1 MKKVNQIEL
10 WRALATLGLIL
21 ALLLGFSL
29 GADAQ
34 NAATLLDKAATQ
46 YTQSNGIKAIF
57 TLQTSGA
64 GGSDRMEGTIQMRGD
79 KFRLELPGTITW
91 FDGQTQWSYVEHNEE
106 VNVTTPTAEELP
118 FTNPALLLRTY
129 KKGFTAVYK
138 GESTA
143 ANGKMAYDIELTPKK
158 KSDLTKVV
166 LQLEK
171 NSGLP
176 IRMVVS
182 AKNGTNSIV
191 QISQLQTNQNQSDCF
206 FVFNE
211 TDYPDAE
218 VIDLR

>member
-10 WRALATLGLIL
+10 WRVLATLGLIL

-64 GGSDRMEGTIQMRGD
+64 GGSDRMEGTTQMRGD

-158 KSDLTKVV
+158 KSDLAKVV

-191 QISQLQTNQNQSDCF
+191 QISQLQTNQNQSDRF

-211 TDYPDAE
+211 ADYPDAE

>member
-1 MKKVNQIEL
+1 MKHVNQMEMDRWL
-10 WRALATLGLIL
+10 TTVGLIL
-21 ALLLGFSL
+21 ALLLGFSM

-46 YTQSNGIKAIF
+46 YTQANGIKATF
-57 TLQTSGA
+57 TLRTTGE
-64 GGSDRMEGTIQMRGD
+64 GGGDQLEGTIQMRDD
-79 KFRLELPGTITW
+79 KFHLELPGMITW
-91 FDGQTQWSYVEHNEE
+91 FDGQTQWSYVERNEE

-158 KSDLTKVV
+158 KSDLTKVTLQIEKQSSQPVRIV
-166 LQLEK
+166 LYTQ
-171 NSGLP
+171 
-176 IRMVVS
+176 
-182 AKNGTNSIV
+182 NGMSSTL
-191 QISQLQTNQNQSDCF
+191 QIKQLQTNQNQPDRF

-211 TDYPDAE
+211 ADYPDAE

>member
-10 WRALATLGLIL
+10 WRVLATLGLIL

-158 KSDLTKVV
+158 KSDLTKVTLQIEKQSSQPVRIV
-166 LQLEK
+166 LYTQ
-171 NSGLP
+171 
-176 IRMVVS
+176 
-182 AKNGTNSIV
+182 NGMSSTL
-191 QISQLQTNQNQSDCF
+191 QIKQLQTNQNQPDRF

-211 TDYPDAE
+211 ADYPDAE

>member
-10 WRALATLGLIL
+10 WRVLATLGLIL

-118 FTNPALLLRTY
+118 FTNPALLLRT
-129 KKGFTAVYK
+129 
-138 GESTA
+138 
-143 ANGKMAYDIELTPKK
+143 
-158 KSDLTKVV
+158 
-166 LQLEK
+166 
-171 NSGLP
+171 
-176 IRMVVS
+176 
-182 AKNGTNSIV
+182 
-191 QISQLQTNQNQSDCF
+191 
-206 FVFNE
+206 
-211 TDYPDAE
+211 
-218 VIDLR
+218 

>member
-10 WRALATLGLIL
+10 WRVLATLGLIL

-79 KFRLELPGTITW
+79 KFRLEFPGTITW

-191 QISQLQTNQNQSDCF
+191 QISQLQTNQNQSDRF

>member
-1 MKKVNQIEL
+1 MKRMIY
-10 WRALATLGLIL
+10 TLYNIGIW
-21 ALLLGFSL
+21 ALLLCPMTL
-29 GADAQ
+29 WAQ
-34 NAATLLDKAATQ
+34 NAASILEKAATAYEQ
-46 YTQSNGIKAIF
+46 SGGMQADFTLNSRSNG
-57 TLQTSGA
+57 Q
-64 GGSDRMEGTIQMRGD
+64 GSEAFEGSIDMRGD
-79 KFRLELPGTITW
+79 KFVWRSPEMITW

-176 IRMVVS
+176 TRMVVS
-182 AKNGTNSIV
+182 AKNGTNSTV
-191 QISQLQTNQNQSDCF
+191 QISQLQTNQNQLDRV

-211 TDYPDAE
+211 ADYPDAE
-218 VIDLR
+218 VVDLR

>member
-1 MKKVNQIEL
+1 MRKANQIEL
-10 WRALATLGLIL
+10 CRVLTTLGLIL
-21 ALLLGFSL
+21 ALLLCFSY

-34 NAATLLDKAATQ
+34 NAATLLDKAATL
-46 YTQSNGIKAIF
+46 YTQSNGLKAIF
-57 TLQTSGA
+57 TLQTTGE
-64 GGSDRMEGTIQMRGD
+64 GGGDRVEGTIQMRDD

-118 FTNPALLLRTY
+118 FTNPVLLLRTY

-158 KSDLTKVV
+158 KGDLMSVF

-171 NSGLP
+171 NSGMP
-176 IRMVVS
+176 MRMVVS
-182 AKNGTNSIV
+182 VKNGSRSIV
-191 QISQLQTNQNQSDCF
+191 QISQLQINQNQPDRF

-211 TDYPDAE
+211 ADYPEAE
-218 VIDLR
+218 VVDLR

>member
-10 WRALATLGLIL
+10 WRVLATLGLIL

-158 KSDLTKVV
+158 KSDLAKVV

-191 QISQLQTNQNQSDCF
+191 QISQLQTNQNQSDRF

>member
-1 MKKVNQIEL
+1 MKKVDQIEMCRVL
-10 WRALATLGLIL
+10 TTLGLIF

-29 GADAQ
+29 GVNAQ
-34 NAATLLDKAATQ
+34 NATTLLDKAATQ
-46 YTQSNGIKAIF
+46 YTQSNGIKAVF
-57 TLQTSGA
+57 TLRTTGE
-64 GGSDRMEGTIQMRGD
+64 GGGDQLEGTIQMRGD
-79 KFRLELPGTITW
+79 KFRLELPGAITW

-158 KSDLTKVV
+158 KSDLTKVTLQIEKQSGQPVRIV
-166 LQLEK
+166 LH
-171 NSGLP
+171 
-176 IRMVVS
+176 
-182 AKNGTNSIV
+182 AKNGINSTL
-191 QISQLQTNQNQSDCF
+191 QITQLQTNQNQPDRF

-211 TDYPDAE
+211 ADYPDAE

>member
-10 WRALATLGLIL
+10 WRVLATLGLIL

-143 ANGKMAYDIELTPKK
+143 ANGKMAHDIELTPQK

-191 QISQLQTNQNQSDCF
+191 QISQLQTNQNQSDRF

>member
-1 MKKVNQIEL
+1 MKHVNQMGMDRLRI
-10 WRALATLGLIL
+10 TFGLIV

-46 YTQSNGIKAIF
+46 YTQSNGIKALF
-57 TLQTSGA
+57 SLQTT
-64 GGSDRMEGTIQMRGD
+64 GGGDRVEGTIQMRDD

-106 VNVTTPTAEELP
+106 VNITTPTAEELP

-129 KKGFTAVYK
+129 KKGFAAVYK

-143 ANGKMAYDIELTPKK
+143 ANGKMAYDLELTPKK
-158 KSDLTKVV
+158 KSDLIKVTLQIEKQSGQPVRIV
-166 LQLEK
+166 LHT
-171 NSGLP
+171 
-176 IRMVVS
+176 
-182 AKNGTNSIV
+182 KNGINSTL
-191 QISQLQTNQNQSDCF
+191 QITQLQTNQNQPDRF

-211 TDYPDAE
+211 ADYPDAE

>member
-1 MKKVNQIEL
+1 MKHVYQMEMDRWL
-10 WRALATLGLIL
+10 TTVGLIL
-21 ALLLGFSL
+21 ALLLGFSV

-34 NAATLLDKAATQ
+34 NAAMLLDKAATQ
-46 YTQSNGIKAIF
+46 YTQSNGIKATF
-57 TLQTSGA
+57 TLRTA
-64 GGSDRMEGTIQMRGD
+64 GEGGGDQLEGTIQMRDD
-79 KFRLELPGTITW
+79 KFRLELPGMITW
-91 FDGQTQWSYVEHNEE
+91 FDGQTQWSYVERNEE

-158 KSDLTKVV
+158 KSDLTKVTLQIEKQSSQPVRIV
-166 LQLEK
+166 LYTQ
-171 NSGLP
+171 
-176 IRMVVS
+176 
-182 AKNGTNSIV
+182 NGMSSTL
-191 QISQLQTNQNQSDCF
+191 QIKQLQTNQNQPDRF

-211 TDYPDAE
+211 ADYPDAE

>member
-10 WRALATLGLIL
+10 WRVLATLGLIL

-91 FDGQTQWSYVEHNEE
+91 FYGQTQWSYVEHNEE

-143 ANGKMAYDIELTPKK
+143 ANVKMAYDIELTPKK
-158 KSDLTKVV
+158 KSDLAKVV

-176 IRMVVS
+176 TRMVVS
-182 AKNGTNSIV
+182 AKNGTSSIV
-191 QISQLQTNQNQSDCF
+191 QISQLQTNQNQSDRF

>member
-1 MKKVNQIEL
+1 
-10 WRALATLGLIL
+10 
-21 ALLLGFSL
+21 
-29 GADAQ
+29 
-34 NAATLLDKAATQ
+34 
-46 YTQSNGIKAIF
+46 
-57 TLQTSGA
+57 
-64 GGSDRMEGTIQMRGD
+64 MEGTIQMRGD

-191 QISQLQTNQNQSDCF
+191 QISQLQTNQNQSDRF

>member
-10 WRALATLGLIL
+10 WRVLATLGLIL

-171 NSGLP
+171 NRGLP

-191 QISQLQTNQNQSDCF
+191 QISQLQTNQNQSDRF

>member
-10 WRALATLGLIL
+10 WRVLATLGLIL

-158 KSDLTKVV
+158 KSDLAKVV

>member
-10 WRALATLGLIL
+10 WRVLATLGLIL

-143 ANGKMAYDIELTPKK
+143 ANGKMAYDIELTSKK

-191 QISQLQTNQNQSDCF
+191 QISQLQTNQNQSDRF